1 VVRAARGYDDP
12 VAEGGVASGDPDRPA
27 DDVAPDPGHL
37 PRPAALT
44 AGCALVAVSVLV
56 LTVLALRDLLGGTDL
71 EEFAGLEQS
80 EVVPAVVVLAL
91 FIGATYGAM
100 GVLALLTYLG
110 YARPRVWLLTLTVVS
125 TVSTEYGR
133 VSTDAE
139 QDTFLGGYPVLAVNV
154 LIMLLLTS
162 LAARTW
168 SRRTA
173 QDRRDRRR
181 GVRTGARG
189 LPAAEGPVTVA
200 AGDPT

>member
-1 VVRAARGYDDP
+1 
-12 VAEGGVASGDPDRPA
+12 
-27 DDVAPDPGHL
+27 
-37 PRPAALT
+37 
-44 AGCALVAVSVLV
+44 
-56 LTVLALRDLLGGTDL
+56 
-71 EEFAGLEQS
+71 
-80 EVVPAVVVLAL
+80 
-91 FIGATYGAM
+91 M
-100 GVLALLTYLG
+100 
-110 YARPRVWLLTLTVVS
+110 VS

-189 LPAAEGPVTVA
+189 LPAAADPVPVA